1 MNVQRDLKGLSPRSD
16 AARDSRAAA
25 QDLARRA
32 AAEGLVDV
40 AVATMDS
47 PIGEL
52 TVAVT
57 RRGLVTVA
65 FEGEDRD
72 VLFDR
77 LARELSPRVMEAT
90 APTDEARRE
99 LEQYFG
105 GDRRRFEITV
115 DRSLIGPFA
124 QKVLQATSEVG
135 YGELATYGDIAG
147 RIDRPKAARA
157 VGSALGSNP
166 IPIVIPC
173 HRIVGA
179 GGKLTG
185 YAGGLPRKETLLRL
199 EGSLLEL

>member
-1 MNVQRDLKGLSPRSD
+1 MNVHRDLKRLSGRADADRASRD
-16 AARDSRAAA
+16 AA
-25 QDLARRA
+25 QELARRA
-32 AAEGLVDV
+32 ADGGQVDV

-57 RRGLVTVA
+57 PRGLVTVA
-65 FEGEDRD
+65 FEGEDRE

-77 LARELSPRVMEAT
+77 LARELSPRVLEAT

-99 LEQYFG
+99 LERYFA
-105 GDRRRFEITV
+105 GDRQRFDVKV
-115 DRSLIGPFA
+115 DRALIGPFA
-124 QKVLQATSEVG
+124 RKVLQATSKVG
-135 YGELATYGDIAG
+135 YGQLATYGQIASS
-147 RIDRPKAARA
+147 IDRPNAARA

-179 GGKLTG
+179 NGRLTG
-185 YAGGLPRKETLLRL
+185 YAGGLSRKEALLRL
-199 EGSLLEL
+199 EGSLLSA